1 MEDYKIEKIL
11 DRIGISPTLLGY
23 KYLVYAVKVRYKD
36 VVSFEKLYEI
46 VAEHFKVSKCSVE
59 RAMRYSYSMD
69 TREIKNFF
77 GTYCPINNHRL
88 IMLIIRK
95 LKEDTNE

>member
-23 KYLVYAVKVRYKD
+23 KYLVYAIKVRYEN
-36 VVSFEKLYEI
+36 VVSFGKLYEM
-46 VAEHFKVSKCSVE
+46 VAEHFNVSKCSVE
-59 RAMRYSYSMD
+59 RAIRYSYSMD
-69 TREIKNFF
+69 TQEIKKYFE
-77 GTYCPINNHRL
+77 TYCPINNHRL

-95 LKEDTNE
+95 LKEDYGE